1 MGPPRLDF
9 YKMTLVIVNAYS
21 VPGTVLRAL
30 PIITQLNLITS
41 LWYKSYFY
49 PHFIDEETGAE

>member
-1 MGPPRLDF
+1 
-9 YKMTLVIVNAYS
+9 MTLVIVNAYS